1 MSGSVLL
8 TDRELKIA
16 SVLRPLGKAPLTHE
30 QAVRAAQLLDV
41 HWTTVYRLRE
51 RFLHDQLTGSLI
63 PRPPGR
69 KPGKRLLLATV
80 EAITEDVLREWL
92 PRQREI
98 AHPLKD
104 VYVEV
109 RRRCIAQALEP
120 PARMTVARRWAD
132 HRDAQAL
139 LLADDPLAQKAPGN
153 FGAAAPLEIV
163 QVDHTQCDVFVVDQT
178 TRRNI
183 GRPWLSVA
191 IDLASRCVVAIYLAM
206 ERPNA
211 ATVALIVSR
220 IVQPKTEW
228 LAFLLVEAQWPMQG
242 IPKVL
247 HLDNAAEFRSRALRL
262 GCAQYGIALNYR
274 PVGRPQFGGHVER
287 MNRTLMERLRGLPG
301 ATGNSAKGRKARRPE
316 EKAALTLNELQRWM
330 ALEVAQRYHNSAH
343 RGLYGATP
351 ADTWSILAAASA
363 PRQLPPGPDQA
374 LKMLIHFM
382 PTQLRSIQADG
393 LTVFY
398 IRYWHPIFAA
408 WRETHRRVRVRY
420 HPEDLSRVYVC
431 ADGKNYVEAR
441 YADLRRPAV
450 TLSEQRAAV
459 KALRTAGNPRLSEHL
474 VLKAIE
480 QQRQI
485 VARARLDKATAGPK
499 ASKARGLRATAP
511 TEATAQPSP
520 WPTPGPTPVPSAV
533 DYTKPAK
540 VFNVEI
546 W

>member
-1 MSGSVLL
+1 M
-8 TDRELKIA
+8 
-16 SVLRPLGKAPLTHE
+16 H
-30 QAVRAAQLLDV
+30 
-41 HWTTVYRLRE
+41 
-51 RFLHDQLTGSLI
+51 
-63 PRPPGR
+63 
-69 KPGKRLLLATV
+69 
-80 EAITEDVLREWL
+80 
-92 PRQREI
+92 
-98 AHPLKD
+98 
-104 VYVEV
+104 
-109 RRRCIAQALEP
+109 
-120 PARMTVARRWAD
+120 
-132 HRDAQAL
+132 
-139 LLADDPLAQKAPGN
+139 
-153 FGAAAPLEIV
+153 
-163 QVDHTQCDVFVVDQT
+163 
-178 TRRNI
+178 
-183 GRPWLSVA
+183 
-191 IDLASRCVVAIYLAM
+191 
-206 ERPNA
+206 
-211 ATVALIVSR
+211 
-220 IVQPKTEW
+220 
-228 LAFLLVEAQWPMQG
+228 G

-351 ADTWSILAAASA
+351 ADTWSILAAASP

-393 LTVFY
+393 LTIFY

-408 WRETHRRVRVRY
+408 WRQTHRRVRVRY